1 MQGAV
6 LLLPVTQQRNQKL
19 VLLLHTGSKGMGP
32 MRFDD
37 DNVLVQMSE
46 PAPPPETPQ
55 PPQQVCVL
63 RNARTLLT

>member
-1 MQGAV
+1 
-6 LLLPVTQQRNQKL
+6 
-19 VLLLHTGSKGMGP
+19 MGP